1 MAFDDVL
8 PFELFVPYGHN
19 EYTMQSPTSRATA
32 SGATTS
38 GATTSGTFQIF
49 GIYSHIAE
57 LGAFQILARNYPQMF
72 AELVV
77 K

>member
-19 EYTMQSPTSRATA
+19 EYMMQSPTSRATA

-38 GATTSGTFQIF
+38 GATTSGAFQ
-49 GIYSHIAE
+49 IYSHIAE
-57 LGAFQILARNYPQMF
+57 LGAFQILARNYLQI
-72 AELVV
+72 V